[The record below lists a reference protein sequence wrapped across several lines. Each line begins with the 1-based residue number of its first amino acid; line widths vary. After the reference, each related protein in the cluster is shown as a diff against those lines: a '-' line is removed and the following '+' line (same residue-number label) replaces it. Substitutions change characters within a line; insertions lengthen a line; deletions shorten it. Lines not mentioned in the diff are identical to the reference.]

1 MSLWN
6 TLPRNIQSLIFEFD
20 PTYRRDKYDVLIK
33 EFLYRTPFWRVRYL
47 NPNCENNGKFENK
60 REQVIFI
67 SDYWNNT
74 MERNRR
80 LSFTR
85 LSERG
90 DENIEEPNAEIHTDD
105 EFLTDNCPN
114 KYHII
119 FRDLKLLKNYNW
131 IFTDCEVRLI
141 RRNVTTAE
149 KILTLTKRSKNKHRN
164 HPYSKPAIKNSSS
177 NTC

>member
-20 PTYRRDKYDVLIK
+20 PTYRREKYEVLIK

-47 NPNCENNGKFENK
+47 HSNCVNDGKFENK
-60 REQVIFI
+60 RETVIHI
-67 SDYWNNT
+67 SDCWNNT

-85 LSERG
+85 LSNMEQTSV
-90 DENIEEPNAEIHTDD
+90 EIITDD

-131 IFTDCEVRLI
+131 VFTDCEVRLI
-141 RRNVTTAE
+141 RRNVTTVE
-149 KILTLTKRSKNKHRN
+149 KILASRKRSKNKHRN
-164 HPYSKPAIKNSSS
+164 NTNSNPAIKNSSS
-177 NTC
+177 NIC

>member
-6 TLPRNIQSLIFEFD
+6 TLPRNIHSLIFEFD
-20 PTYRRDKYDVLIK
+20 PTYRRETYEALIK

-47 NPNCENNGKFENK
+47 HSNCVNDGKFENK
-60 REQVIFI
+60 RDTVLHI
-67 SDYWNNT
+67 SDYWNNI
-74 MERNRR
+74 MERNRH
-80 LSFTR
+80 LKFTQ
-85 LSERG
+85 LSEHG
-90 DENIEEPNAEIHTDD
+90 DENIEEEINTDV

-141 RRNVTTAE
+141 RRKVTTAG
-149 KILTLTKRSKNKHRN
+149 KILTSRKRSKNNHRN
-164 HPYSKPAIKNSSS
+164 RPYSNTAIKNSSS
-177 NTC
+177 NIS

>member
-6 TLPRNIQSLIFEFD
+6 ILPRNIQSLIFEFD
-20 PTYRRDKYDVLIK
+20 PTYRREKYEVLIK

-47 NPNCENNGKFENK
+47 NANCENNGKFENK
-60 REQVIFI
+60 RKQIVFL

-85 LSERG
+85 LGNMEQTSV
-90 DENIEEPNAEIHTDD
+90 EIITDV
-105 EFLTDNCPN
+105 EFLTDNCPS

-131 IFTDCEVRLI
+131 VFTDCEVRLI
-141 RRNVTTAE
+141 RRNVTTVE
-149 KILTLTKRSKNKHRN
+149 KILASRKRSKNKHRN
-164 HPYSKPAIKNSSS
+164 NTNSNTAIKNSSS
-177 NTC
+177 NIC

>member
-47 NPNCENNGKFENK
+47 NANSENNGKFENK
-60 REQVIFI
+60 RKQIVFL

-85 LSERG
+85 LSNMEQTSV
-90 DENIEEPNAEIHTDD
+90 EIITDD

-131 IFTDCEVRLI
+131 VFTDCEVRLI
-141 RRNVTTAE
+141 RRNVTTVE
-149 KILTLTKRSKNKHRN
+149 KILASRKRSKNKHRN
-164 HPYSKPAIKNSSS
+164 NTNSNPAIKNSSS
-177 NTC
+177 NIC

>member
-6 TLPRNIQSLIFEFD
+6 ILPRNIQSLIFEFD
-20 PTYRRDKYDVLIK
+20 PTYRREKYEVLIK

-47 NPNCENNGKFENK
+47 NANCENNGKFENK
-60 REQVIFI
+60 RKQIVFL

-85 LSERG
+85 LNNMPQTSV
-90 DENIEEPNAEIHTDD
+90 EIITDV
-105 EFLTDNCPN
+105 EFLTDNFPS

-131 IFTDCEVRLI
+131 VFTDCEVRLI
-141 RRNVTTAE
+141 RRNVTTVE
-149 KILTLTKRSKNKHRN
+149 KILASRKRSKNKHRN
-164 HPYSKPAIKNSSS
+164 NTNSNPAIKNSSS
-177 NTC
+177 NIC

>member
-20 PTYRRDKYDVLIK
+20 PTYRREKYEVLIK

-47 NPNCENNGKFENK
+47 NANSENNGKFENK
-60 REQVIFI
+60 RKQIVFL

-85 LSERG
+85 LSNMEQTSV
-90 DENIEEPNAEIHTDD
+90 EIITDD

-119 FRDLKLLKNYNW
+119 FRDLKLLKNYKYV
-131 IFTDCEVRLI
+131 FLLAC
-141 RRNVTTAE
+141 
-149 KILTLTKRSKNKHRN
+149 SF
-164 HPYSKPAIKNSSS
+164 PNSLYFLRMLCIYLYY
-177 NTC
+177 NL

>member
-20 PTYRRDKYDVLIK
+20 PTYRREKYQNLIK

-47 NPNCENNGKFENK
+47 NANCENNGKFENK
-60 REQVIFI
+60 RKQIVFL

-90 DENIEEPNAEIHTDD
+90 DENIEEEINTDD
-105 EFLTDNCPN
+105 EFLTDNNAN

-119 FRDLKLLKNYNW
+119 FRDLNLLKNYNW

-141 RRNVTTAE
+141 RRNVTTVG
-149 KILTLTKRSKNKHRN
+149 KILASRKRSKNKHRN
-164 HPYSKPAIKNSSS
+164 HTNSNTAIKNSSS

>member
-20 PTYRRDKYDVLIK
+20 PTYRREKYVVLIK
-33 EFLYRTPFWRVRYL
+33 EFLYRTPFWRVRYV
-47 NPNCENNGKFENK
+47 NASCENNGKFENK
-60 REQVIFI
+60 RKQVASL
-67 SDYWNNT
+67 SDYWNDT

-80 LSFTR
+80 LKFTR
-85 LSERG
+85 LSNMEQT
-90 DENIEEPNAEIHTDD
+90 EEEIHTDV
-105 EFLTDNCPN
+105 EFLTDNSPN

-141 RRNVTTAE
+141 RRNATTVE
-149 KILTLTKRSKNKHRN
+149 KILASRKRSKNKHRN
-164 HPYSKPAIKNSSS
+164 NTNSNTAIKNSSS

>member
-6 TLPRNIQSLIFEFD
+6 ILPRNIQSLIFEFD
-20 PTYRRDKYDVLIK
+20 PTYRREKYEVLIK

-47 NPNCENNGKFENK
+47 NANCENNGKFENK
-60 REQVIFI
+60 RKQIVFL
-67 SDYWNNT
+67 SNYWNNT

-85 LSERG
+85 LGNMEQTSV
-90 DENIEEPNAEIHTDD
+90 EIITDV
-105 EFLTDNCPN
+105 EFLTDNCPS

-131 IFTDCEVRLI
+131 VFTDCEVRLI
-141 RRNVTTAE
+141 RRNVTTVE
-149 KILTLTKRSKNKHRN
+149 KILASRKRSKNKHRN
-164 HPYSKPAIKNSSS
+164 NANSNPAIKNSSS
-177 NTC
+177 NIC

>member
-6 TLPRNIQSLIFEFD
+6 ILPRNIQSLIFEFD
-20 PTYRRDKYDVLIK
+20 PTYRREKYEVLIK

-47 NPNCENNGKFENK
+47 NANCENNGKFENK
-60 REQVIFI
+60 RKQIVFL

-85 LSERG
+85 LSNMEQTSV
-90 DENIEEPNAEIHTDD
+90 EIITDV
-105 EFLTDNCPN
+105 EFLTDNCPS

-131 IFTDCEVRLI
+131 VFTDCEVRLI
-141 RRNVTTAE
+141 RRNVTTVE
-149 KILTLTKRSKNKHRN
+149 KILASRKRSKNKHRN
-164 HPYSKPAIKNSSS
+164 NTNSNPAIKNSSS
-177 NTC
+177 NIC

>member
-20 PTYRRDKYDVLIK
+20 PTYRREKYEVLIK
-33 EFLYRTPFWRVRYL
+33 EFLYRTPFWRIIYL
-47 NPNCENNGKFENK
+47 NPSCENNGKFENK
-60 REQVIFI
+60 RETVIPI

-80 LSFTR
+80 LKFTR
-85 LSERG
+85 LSNMEQT
-90 DENIEEPNAEIHTDD
+90 EEEIHTDV
-105 EFLTDNCPN
+105 EFLTDNCHN

-141 RRNVTTAE
+141 RRNATTVE
-149 KILTLTKRSKNKHRN
+149 KILASRKRSKNKHRN
-164 HPYSKPAIKNSSS
+164 NTNSNPTIKNSSS

>member
-6 TLPRNIQSLIFEFD
+6 ILPRNIQSLIFEFD
-20 PTYRRDKYDVLIK
+20 PTYRREKYEVLIK

-47 NPNCENNGKFENK
+47 NANCENNGKFENK
-60 REQVIFI
+60 RKQIVFL

-85 LSERG
+85 LSNMEQTSV
-90 DENIEEPNAEIHTDD
+90 EIITDV
-105 EFLTDNCPN
+105 EFLTDNCPS

-131 IFTDCEVRLI
+131 VFTDCEVRLI
-141 RRNVTTAE
+141 RRNVTTVE
-149 KILTLTKRSKNKHRN
+149 KILASRKRSKNKHRN
-164 HPYSKPAIKNSSS
+164 TTNSNAAIKNSSS
-177 NTC
+177 NIC

>member
-20 PTYRRDKYDVLIK
+20 PTYRREKYEVLIK
-33 EFLYRTPFWRVRYL
+33 EFLYRTPFWRVRYV
-47 NPNCENNGKFENK
+47 NANSENNGKFENK
-60 REQVIFI
+60 RKQVESL

-85 LSERG
+85 LSNMEQTSV
-90 DENIEEPNAEIHTDD
+90 EINTDV
-105 EFLTDNCPN
+105 EFLTDNSPN

-141 RRNVTTAE
+141 RRNVTTVE
-149 KILTLTKRSKNKHRN
+149 KILASRKRSKNKHRN
-164 HPYSKPAIKNSSS
+164 HANSNPAIKNSSS

>member
-6 TLPRNIQSLIFEFD
+6 ILPRNIHSLIFEFD
-20 PTYRRDKYDVLIK
+20 PTYRREKYEVLIK

-47 NPNCENNGKFENK
+47 NANCENNGKFENK
-60 REQVIFI
+60 RKQIVFL
-67 SDYWNNT
+67 SNYWNNT

-85 LSERG
+85 LSNMEQTSV
-90 DENIEEPNAEIHTDD
+90 EIITDD
-105 EFLTDNCPN
+105 EFLTDNNAN

-131 IFTDCEVRLI
+131 VFTDCEVRLI
-141 RRNVTTAE
+141 RRNVTTVE
-149 KILTLTKRSKNKHRN
+149 KILASRKGSKNKHRN
-164 HPYSKPAIKNSSS
+164 TTNSNPAIKNSSS
-177 NTC
+177 NIC

>member
-20 PTYRRDKYDVLIK
+20 PTYRREKYQDLIK
-33 EFLYRTPFWRVRYL
+33 EFLYRTPFWRVRYV
-47 NPNCENNGKFENK
+47 NANCENNGKFENK
-60 REQVIFI
+60 RKQVASL

-80 LSFTR
+80 LSWS

-90 DENIEEPNAEIHTDD
+90 DENIEEEINTDV

-119 FRDLKLLKNYNW
+119 FRDLTLLKNYNW

-141 RRNVTTAE
+141 RRNVTTVE
-149 KILTLTKRSKNKHRN
+149 KILASRKRSKNKHRN
-164 HPYSKPAIKNSSS
+164 NTNSNPAIENSSS

>member
-20 PTYRRDKYDVLIK
+20 PTYRREKYEVLIK

-47 NPNCENNGKFENK
+47 NANCENNGKFENK
-60 REQVIFI
+60 RKQVVFL

-85 LSERG
+85 LSNMEQTSV
-90 DENIEEPNAEIHTDD
+90 EINTDD
-105 EFLTDNCPN
+105 EFLTDNN
-114 KYHII
+114 SNNYDII

-141 RRNVTTAE
+141 RRNVTSVE
-149 KILTLTKRSKNKHRN
+149 KILASRKRSKNKHRN
-164 HPYSKPAIKNSSS
+164 NTNSNPAIKNSSS
-177 NTC
+177 NIC

>member
-6 TLPRNIQSLIFEFD
+6 ILPRNIQSLIFEFD
-20 PTYRRDKYDVLIK
+20 PTYRREKYEVLIK

-47 NPNCENNGKFENK
+47 NANCENNGKFENK
-60 REQVIFI
+60 RKQIVFL

-85 LSERG
+85 LSNMEQTSV
-90 DENIEEPNAEIHTDD
+90 EIITDD
-105 EFLTDNCPN
+105 EFLTDNNSN
-114 KYHII
+114 KYDII

-131 IFTDCEVRLI
+131 VFTDCEVRLI
-141 RRNVTTAE
+141 RRNVTTVE
-149 KILTLTKRSKNKHRN
+149 KILASRKRSKNKHRN
-164 HPYSKPAIKNSSS
+164 NTNSNTAIKNSSS
-177 NTC
+177 NIC

>member
-1 MSLWN
+1 M
-6 TLPRNIQSLIFEFD
+6 IFEFD
-20 PTYRRDKYDVLIK
+20 PTYRREKYEVLIK
-33 EFLYRTPFWRVRYL
+33 EFLYRTPFWRVRYV
-47 NPNCENNGKFENK
+47 NANCENNGKFENK
-60 REQVIFI
+60 RKQVESL

-85 LSERG
+85 LSNMEQTSV
-90 DENIEEPNAEIHTDD
+90 EINTDV
-105 EFLTDNCPN
+105 EFLTDNSPN

-141 RRNVTTAE
+141 RRNVTTVE
-149 KILTLTKRSKNKHRN
+149 KILASRKRSKNKHRN
-164 HPYSKPAIKNSSS
+164 HANSNPAIKNSSS

>member
-20 PTYRRDKYDVLIK
+20 PTYRREKYEVLIK
-33 EFLYRTPFWRVRYL
+33 EFLYRTPFWRVRYV
-47 NPNCENNGKFENK
+47 NANCENNGKFENK
-60 REQVIFI
+60 RKQVESL

-85 LSERG
+85 LSNMEQTSV
-90 DENIEEPNAEIHTDD
+90 EINTDV
-105 EFLTDNCPN
+105 EFLTDNSPN

-141 RRNVTTAE
+141 RRNVTTVE
-149 KILTLTKRSKNKHRN
+149 KILASRKRSKNKHRN
-164 HPYSKPAIKNSSS
+164 HANSNPAIKNSSS

>member
-6 TLPRNIQSLIFEFD
+6 TLPKNIHDLIFQFD
-20 PTYRRDKYDVLIK
+20 PTFREIYNKLIK

-47 NPNCENNGKFENK
+47 HSNCVNDGKFENTIK
-60 REQVIFI
+60 NSIFI
-67 SDYWNNT
+67 SDYWNNNKLQHT
-74 MERNRR
+74 MMN
-80 LSFTR
+80 
-85 LSERG
+85 
-90 DENIEEPNAEIHTDD
+90 TDI
-105 EFLTDNCPN
+105 EFLTDNYPN

-119 FRDLKLLKNYNW
+119 FRDLNILKNYNW

-141 RRNVTTAE
+141 RKKITSAE
-149 KILTLTKRSKNKHRN
+149 KILTSRKRSKNNHRN

>member
-6 TLPRNIQSLIFEFD
+6 ILPKNIHSLIFEFD
-20 PTYRRDKYDVLIK
+20 PTYRREKYNVLIK
-33 EFLYRTPFWRVRYL
+33 EFLYRTPFWRVRYV
-47 NPNCENNGKFENK
+47 NPNCENDGKFENK
-60 REQVIFI
+60 RKQVASI

-85 LSERG
+85 S
-90 DENIEEPNAEIHTDD
+90 PNGEQTSMKINTDV

-119 FRDLKLLKNYNW
+119 FRDLTLLKNYNW

-141 RRNVTTAE
+141 RRKVTTVE
-149 KILTLTKRSKNKHRN
+149 KILASRKRSKNKHRN
-164 HPYSKPAIKNSSS
+164 NTNSNPAIKNSSS
-177 NTC
+177 NIC

>member
-20 PTYRRDKYDVLIK
+20 PTYRREKYEVLIK

-47 NPNCENNGKFENK
+47 NANSENNGKFENK
-60 REQVIFI
+60 RKQVVFL

-80 LSFTR
+80 LTFTR
-85 LSERG
+85 SYSEG
-90 DENIEEPNAEIHTDD
+90 NMEQTSVEINTDD
-105 EFLTDNCPN
+105 EFLTDNNSN
-114 KYHII
+114 KYDII

-131 IFTDCEVRLI
+131 VFTDCEVRLI
-141 RRNVTTAE
+141 RRNVTTVE
-149 KILTLTKRSKNKHRN
+149 KILASRKRSKNKHRN
-164 HPYSKPAIKNSSS
+164 NTNSNTAIKNSSS
-177 NTC
+177 NIC

>member
-20 PTYRRDKYDVLIK
+20 PTYRRDKYEVLIK

-60 REQVIFI
+60 RETVISI
-67 SDYWNNT
+67 SDYWNILCR
-74 MERNRR
+74 ERNRMIMY
-80 LSFTR
+80 TR
-85 LSERG
+85 LSSI
-90 DENIEEPNAEIHTDD
+90 ENTEEEIHTED

-141 RRNVTTAE
+141 RRNTTTVE
-149 KILTLTKRSKNKHRN
+149 KILASRKRSKNKHRN
-164 HPYSKPAIKNSSS
+164 HANSNPAIKNSSS

>member
-6 TLPRNIQSLIFEFD
+6 ILPKNIHSLIFEFD
-20 PTYRRDKYDVLIK
+20 PTYRREKYEVLIK

-47 NPNCENNGKFENK
+47 NANCENNGKFENK
-60 REQVIFI
+60 RKQVVCL

-85 LSERG
+85 LSNMEQTSV
-90 DENIEEPNAEIHTDD
+90 EINTDD
-105 EFLTDNCPN
+105 EFLTDNNSN
-114 KYHII
+114 KYDII

-141 RRNVTTAE
+141 RRNVTSVE
-149 KILTLTKRSKNKHRN
+149 KILASRKRSKNKHRN
-164 HPYSKPAIKNSSS
+164 NTNSNPAIKNSSS
-177 NTC
+177 NIC

>member
-20 PTYRRDKYDVLIK
+20 PTYRREKYEVLIK

-47 NPNCENNGKFENK
+47 NANSENNGKFENK
-60 REQVIFI
+60 RKQIVFL

-85 LSERG
+85 LSNMEQTSV
-90 DENIEEPNAEIHTDD
+90 EIITDD

-131 IFTDCEVRLI
+131 VFTDCEVRLI
-141 RRNVTTAE
+141 RRNVTTVE
-149 KILTLTKRSKNKHRN
+149 KILASRKRSKNKHRN
-164 HPYSKPAIKNSSS
+164 NTNSNPAIKNSSS
-177 NTC
+177 NIC